1 MPSLLDI
8 HQIFFHMIWKN
19 ISKPQSKFGSHAF
32 SESPNQKSKTQN
44 PTSQKP
50 WVLGET
56 ASLVWSQT
64 MLTYIYI
71 KLDIYFHDQMH
82 PFNAEMTT
90 KLYSERF
97 IFRFK
102 LLWLQVRQE
111 TKKCM
116 QLFMGIFYQ
125 LCRPV
130 SYFMSV
136 WTISDSHGNTV
147 V

>member
-1 MPSLLDI
+1 
-8 HQIFFHMIWKN
+8 
-19 ISKPQSKFGSHAF
+19 
-32 SESPNQKSKTQN
+32 
-44 PTSQKP
+44 
-50 WVLGET
+50 
-56 ASLVWSQT
+56 
-64 MLTYIYI
+64 
-71 KLDIYFHDQMH
+71 MH

-97 IFRFK
+97 TFHFK

-130 SYFMSV
+130 SYFMSMYEHCLIV
-136 WTISDSHGNTV
+136 MVIQLCNLFRNLESSN
-147 V
+147 